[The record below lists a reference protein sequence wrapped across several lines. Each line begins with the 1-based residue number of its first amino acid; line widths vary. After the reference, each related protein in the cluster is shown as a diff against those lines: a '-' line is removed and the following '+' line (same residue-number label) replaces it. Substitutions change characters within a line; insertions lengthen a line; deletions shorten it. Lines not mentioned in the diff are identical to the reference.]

1 MARPAI
7 SNRNETLPIARGG
20 WLDALRFIVAG
31 LIILHHFQDSG
42 PVALAEGLHPVFER
56 GGFLLTNFFLI
67 DSGYVLMRV
76 YGGSVAAGRMSAGD
90 FFAKRFLRVWP
101 AHIIMGLSLVALVVA
116 GTAIG
121 VGPRAPEWFAWDQLP
136 AQLGLVQAFGIPG
149 GYGWNAPSWS
159 VSALIGCYLAFPW
172 ILRGLARLGPWS
184 VLALGLGGYLVANQL
199 TWSLLGYPVYQM
211 PMGFGFFR
219 ALPLFFLGMALAWFA
234 EKVWIAPRLAGWAG
248 IGAALVLAFVQS
260 FDKHALISLACIAAI
275 ILAAGAVPTPR
286 PSKWVEKAAQV
297 SFSMFIT
304 NEVVRIAWFGVVNV
318 MIAKFALP
326 VAVQWGLWGLG
337 ILAAFVFAFLFHA
350 LVDTPIQDRIRAW
363 RTNRSKLRS
372 RLMAVAR
379 PAVPLNG

>member
-7 SNRNETLPIARGG
+7 STRNETLPIARGG

-76 YGGSVAAGRMSAGD
+76 YGGSVAGGRMSAGD

-101 AHIIMGLSLVALVVA
+101 AHIIMGLSLIALVVA

-159 VSALIGCYLAFPW
+159 ISALIGCYLAFPW
-172 ILRGLARLGPWS
+172 ILRGLVRLGPWS
-184 VLALGLGGYLVANQL
+184 VLALGVGVYLVANQL

-211 PMGFGFFR
+211 PMGYGFIR
-219 ALPLFFLGMALAWFA
+219 ALPLFFLGMALAGFA
-234 EKVWIAPRLAGWAG
+234 QTVWIAPRLAGWAG
-248 IGAALVLAFVQS
+248 IGAALLLGLVQS
-260 FDKHALISLACIAAI
+260 FDKHALISLACIATI

-286 PSKWVEKAAQV
+286 PSKWVEKAAQA

-304 NEVVRIAWFGVVNV
+304 NEVVRIAWFGGVNV
-318 MIAKFALP
+318 MIARFALP

-337 ILAAFVFAFLFHA
+337 ILAAFVFAFLFHG

-363 RTNRSKLRS
+363 LKNRTQLRS

-379 PAVPLNG
+379 PAVPLKG

>member
-1 MARPAI
+1 MAWTAI
-7 SNRNETLPIARGG
+7 STRNETVPIVRGG

-31 LIILHHFQDSG
+31 LIILHHFQMSA
-42 PVALAEGLHPVFER
+42 PIPLAEGVHPVFER
-56 GGFLLTNFFLI
+56 GGFLLTNFFLV

-76 YGGSVAAGRMSAGD
+76 YGASVAGGRMSAGD

-101 AHIIMGLSLVALVVA
+101 AHIIMGLSLVLLVVG

-136 AQLGLVQAFGIPG
+136 AQLGLVQAFGIHG

-159 VSALIGCYLAFPW
+159 ISALIGCYLAFPW
-172 ILRGLARLGPWS
+172 MLKGLVRLGPWS
-184 VLALGLGGYLVANQL
+184 VLALGVGLYLLANQL

-234 EKVWIAPRLAGWAG
+234 QKVWIAPRLAAWAG
-248 IGAALVLAFVQS
+248 IGAALLLAFVQY
-260 FDKHALISLACIAAI
+260 FDKHALISLACISTI
-275 ILAAGAVPTPR
+275 ILAAGATPTPR

-318 MIAKFALP
+318 AIAKFALP
-326 VAVQWGLWGLG
+326 SAVQWTLWTMGVV
-337 ILAAFVFAFLFHA
+337 AAFLFAWIFH
-350 LVDTPIQDRIRAW
+350 VVIDTPIQTRIRTW
-363 RTNRSKLRS
+363 LKRDRRSPSGSLQPVVS
-372 RLMAVAR
+372 LE
-379 PAVPLNG
+379 G

>member
-1 MARPAI
+1 MAWTAI
-7 SNRNETLPIARGG
+7 STRNETIPIVRGG

-31 LIILHHFQDSG
+31 LIILHHFQMSA
-42 PVALAEGLHPVFER
+42 PIPLAEGVHPVFER

-76 YGGSVAAGRMSAGD
+76 YGASVAGGRMSAGD

-101 AHIIMGLSLVALVVA
+101 AHIIMGLSLVLLVVG

-136 AQLGLVQAFGIPG
+136 AQLGLVQAFGVHG

-159 VSALIGCYLAFPW
+159 ISALIGCYLAFPW
-172 ILRGLARLGPWS
+172 MLKGLVRLGPWS
-184 VLALGLGGYLVANQL
+184 VLALGVGLYLLSNQL
-199 TWSLLGYPVYQM
+199 TWTLLGYPVYQM

-234 EKVWIAPRLAGWAG
+234 QKVWIAPRLAAWAG
-248 IGAALVLAFVQS
+248 IGAALLLAFVQY
-260 FDKHALISLACIAAI
+260 FDKHALISLVCISTI
-275 ILAAGAVPTPR
+275 ILAAGATPTPR

-304 NEVVRIAWFGVVNV
+304 NEVVRIAWFGVANV
-318 MIAKFALP
+318 AIARFALP
-326 VAVQWGLWGLG
+326 SAVQWTLWTMGVV
-337 ILAAFVFAFLFHA
+337 AAFVFAWVFH
-350 LVDTPIQDRIRAW
+350 VVIDTPIQTRIRAGLK
-363 RTNRSKLRS
+363 RDRRSQSGSLQPVVS
-372 RLMAVAR
+372 LE
-379 PAVPLNG
+379 G